1 MGCKSSTSKV
11 LLIRRF
17 QSRIRR
23 KNGLNL
29 RCVGVD
35 FGSRGIMG
43 IYGRSCWKHFR
54 IQLQDESVHL
64 VAMTM
69 KRTPDCLRFTKSLSC
84 YIVIDVVLNRL

>member
-23 KNGLNL
+23 KNGINL

-43 IYGRSCWKHFR
+43 IYGRS
-54 IQLQDESVHL
+54 
-64 VAMTM
+64 
-69 KRTPDCLRFTKSLSC
+69 
-84 YIVIDVVLNRL
+84 Y

>member
-23 KNGLNL
+23 KNGINL

-43 IYGRSCWKHFR
+43 IYG
-54 IQLQDESVHL
+54 VHL